1 MLFIY
6 GVIFPITV
14 IGGGLL
20 LIAQHISFTRFK
32 RNELS
37 LVYNIQ
43 IDTIKKTYHA
53 LSYKYDM
60 KKYPILKGVMS
71 SFIDA
76 YGKKDL
82 DLNKIRFKEKKNNN
96 FKKTFIKSIC
106 LKNEIDSLNKNN
118 GQEMVELFEK
128 LRELQGDILQNSNPL
143 FNKYINIK
151 IKYLCKREINKIL
164 KEGNNLEREKNA
176 LLANENEAEKNEY
189 YFNLSMLGRQFF

>member
-20 LIAQHISFTRFK
+20 LVVQHISFTRFK

-43 IDTIKKTYHA
+43 IDTIKKTYHV
-53 LSYKYDM
+53 LSYEYNM
-60 KKYPILKGVMS
+60 KEYPVLKGVMS

-76 YGKKDL
+76 YGKKYL
-82 DLNKIRFKEKKNNN
+82 DLNGIRFKEKKNNN
-96 FKKTFIKSIC
+96 FKKTFIKSIR
-106 LKNEIDSLNKNN
+106 LKNEIDLLNKNN

-128 LRELQGDILQNSNPL
+128 LRELQREILQNSNPL

-164 KEGNNLEREKNA
+164 KEGKNLEREKNV
-176 LLANENEAEKNEY
+176 LLANENEVEKMSIILIY
-189 YFNLSMLGRQFF
+189 QC